1 MYGDLSRPTAEEPPL
16 AFDNNDEPKLC
27 RISLLASALSGY
39 PTYAKELNALVTR
52 PVSMTDLSSQLES
65 YTLQPEGQNGT
76 EEPDTPS
83 FASIGHQHKPL
94 VNLPPVVLL
103 HRQSVIRRQNK
114 SANFVQS
121 EEENQTSLDEP
132 LPAGLVHSSLSSS
145 YPHDARFL
153 ILSDQPSM
161 SYCNSSSSS
170 DPPPPPPPA
179 AEACIEVDDTDPK
192 TWKHHEPIRT
202 STRAERMRPLERP
215 QRQNLVLKNIRYRKS
230 ARENRRECQK
240 RRSAALSRVAPPP
253 PPLSREN
260 PILSVGG
267 TV

>member
-1 MYGDLSRPTAEEPPL
+1 MYGDLSRPTAEEPL

-27 RISLLASALSGY
+27 PISLLASALSGY
-39 PTYAKELNALVTR
+39 PTYAKELSALVAR

-65 YTLQPEGQNGT
+65 YTLQPEGQNRI
-76 EEPDTPS
+76 EEPDTLS
-83 FASIGHQHKPL
+83 FASIGQHKPL

-121 EEENQTSLDEP
+121 AGNQTSLDEP
-132 LPAGLVHSSLSSS
+132 PAGLVRSSLSSS

-161 SYCNSSSSS
+161 SYCNSSS
-170 DPPPPPPPA
+170 DPPPPA
-179 AEACIEVDDTDPK
+179 AEARIEVDDTDPK

-202 STRAERMRPLERP
+202 SGRAERMRPLERP

-230 ARENRRECQK
+230 ARENRRESQK
-240 RRSAALSRVAPPP
+240 RRSAALSRVSPFEP
-253 PPLSREN
+253 
-260 PILSVGG
+260 
-267 TV
+267 